1 VRKQIRKQ
9 AEQAA
14 GSEAE
19 QLAIL
24 DEYALGAQT
33 ALNLEGKLPFEYAGI
48 AAAQALDEVAT
59 SLSRLEKKGELSV
72 REPRGN

>member
-1 VRKQIRKQ
+1 MRKQIRKQ

-14 GSEAE
+14 ETEAE

-33 ALNLEGKLPFEYAGI
+33 ALNLEGKLPFDYAGV
-48 AAAQALDEVAT
+48 AAAEALDEVAT
-59 SLSRLEKKGELSV
+59 SLERLEKKGEL
-72 REPRGN
+72 